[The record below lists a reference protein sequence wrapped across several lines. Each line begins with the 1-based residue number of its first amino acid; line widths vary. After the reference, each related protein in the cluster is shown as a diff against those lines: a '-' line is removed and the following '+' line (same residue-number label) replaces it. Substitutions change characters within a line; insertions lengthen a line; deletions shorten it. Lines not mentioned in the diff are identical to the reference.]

1 MELQLKGLKNKVDS
15 SLKLKAFDEEGLTII
30 SSLCQDSIIKINEFG
45 YEQKSKRFAVLMNR
59 FCHEKENNKRI
70 TSALHFDYVQKIK
83 TKNIDTKNKD
93 ETLVMLAVRFEVA
106 SMPSGSI
113 VIEFSGN
120 KTIYLTIENIEV
132 FLTDIGDSWVTKRK
146 PDHDVD

>member
-45 YEQKSKRFAVLMNR
+45 YEQKSKRFAILMNR
-59 FCHEKENNKRI
+59 FCHEKEGNKRVR
-70 TSALHFDYVQKIK
+70 SALHFDYIQEIK
-83 TKNIDTKNKD
+83 TRNIDTKNKD
-93 ETLVMLAVRFEVA
+93 ETLVMLAVRFEVE

-120 KTIYLTIENIEV
+120 KAINLTIENIEV
-132 FLTDIGDSWVTKRK
+132 FLTDIGDSWVTNRK

>member
-45 YEQKSKRFAVLMNR
+45 YEQKSKRFAILMNR

-70 TSALHFDYVQKIK
+70 RSALHFDYVQKNK
-83 TKNIDTKNKD
+83 TKNINTKNKD

-120 KTIYLTIENIEV
+120 KAINLTIENIEV

>member
-45 YEQKSKRFAVLMNR
+45 YEQKSKRFAILMNR

-70 TSALHFDYVQKIK
+70 RSELHFDYVQKIK

-120 KTIYLTIENIEV
+120 KAINLTIENIEV

>member
-15 SLKLKAFDEEGLTII
+15 SLKLKAFDKEGLTII

-45 YEQKSKRFAVLMNR
+45 YEQKSKRFAILMNR
-59 FCHEKENNKRI
+59 FCHEKENNKLI
-70 TSALHFDYVQKIK
+70 ISALHFDYVQKIK
-83 TKNIDTKNKD
+83 TKNINTKNKD

-120 KTIYLTIENIEV
+120 KAINLTIENIEV
-132 FLTDIGDSWVTKRK
+132 FLTDIGDSWVTNRK

>member
-30 SSLCQDSIIKINEFG
+30 SSLCKDSVIKINEFG
-45 YEQKSKRFAVLMNR
+45 YEQESKRFAILMNR

-70 TSALHFDYVQKIK
+70 RSALHFDYVQKIK

-113 VIEFSGN
+113 IIEFSGN
-120 KTIYLTIENIEV
+120 KAINLTIENIEV
-132 FLTDIGDSWVTKRK
+132 FLTDIGDSWVTNRK